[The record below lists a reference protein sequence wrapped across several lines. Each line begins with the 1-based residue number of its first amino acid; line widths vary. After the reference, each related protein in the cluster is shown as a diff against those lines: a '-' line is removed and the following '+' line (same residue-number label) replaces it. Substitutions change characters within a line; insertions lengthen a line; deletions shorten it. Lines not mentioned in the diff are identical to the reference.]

1 MNTLNDEPVA
11 IAAIVRALLA
21 TVVAFGVG
29 LSGEQVASV
38 VVLVELVSAFA
49 VRMRTRSRSSLKRE
63 GLGRYTEL

>member
-21 TVVAFGVG
+21 IIVAFGVG

-38 VVLVELVSAFA
+38 VLFVELVSAFV